1 MKTSLSKKNIYKFD
15 YSSKF
20 WKKSIQRSK
29 LASSRLNYLR
39 TKFPPAVPLRH
50 TGSKLFCS
58 VAVTNPFLAA
68 RFLRLLLSWS
78 IIRFILV
85 TAKLRGLA
93 GQKVPE
99 SFANLGLL
107 ALKCLN
113 VSCSVQREREK
124 KLYVNVHF
132 NLHFLLFVLL
142 PVSLFLMNTSC
153 SA

>member
-1 MKTSLSKKNIYKFD
+1 MIIHQNFGRR
-15 YSSKF
+15 
-20 WKKSIQRSK
+20 RSK
-29 LASSRLNYLR
+29 LASSRLNHPR

-99 SFANLGLL
+99 SSANLGLL

-113 VSCSVQREREK
+113 VSCSVQRERK
-124 KLYVNVHF
+124 KLYVNFHFHF
-132 NLHFLLFVLL
+132 NFHFLLFVLL
-142 PVSLFLMNTSC
+142 PVLPLFLMNSSC
-153 SA
+153 SASSSGK